1 MIYWFFAKP
10 RDTDVANKQEFVSL
24 RFAKLKRR
32 RGSMLRRLYYRSGL
46 SIVGLLWLGGSV
58 LALQTP
64 GGQNTLSP
72 AEVTEGWLQL
82 FDGQTLFGWQ
92 AVPEGAWQVAEGEL
106 RANPSQVAPPEQTPK
121 PAQTSKAEQPPSAP
135 TSTGEEPKLAQPTKA
150 EQLGP
155 SGSPAKL
162 VSTSQWADFVLRM
175 DFRTTPGSRAS
186 LLLRTGPEEAV
197 PGKPSQEGYEL
208 VLASEDPSAW
218 PVGSLKGRKKASSAA
233 LPPGWHTLEARL
245 ESESITVQVDGQ
257 EVLRS
262 ADPQPIRRGHLALQ
276 VQAGPAAFRNIKL
289 RPLGLRSIF
298 TGKDLTG
305 WKEYPQTPTKCTV
318 TPEGYLRLQGGRG
331 QLESQGQY
339 ADFTLQLEVFV
350 NGQGLN
356 SGVFFRCIP
365 GESMNGYECQI
376 HNGFLDGDRSKPKDC
391 GTGGIFRRQNA
402 RRVVADDFQWFT
414 LTIHA
419 HGAHIATWVNGY
431 PVADWTDTRPAD
443 PNPRKG
449 RRLEAGT
456 LQFQGH
462 DPTTDLMFRNIRI
475 AELPAR

>member
-1 MIYWFFAKP
+1 MKMFLCYGFLGTAVLGAALCLSQASGQQACSAAEEPKTASAP
-10 RDTDVANKQEFVSL
+10 NAL
-24 RFAKLKRR
+24 RPEESA
-32 RGSMLRRLYYRSGL
+32 
-46 SIVGLLWLGGSV
+46 
-58 LALQTP
+58 
-64 GGQNTLSP
+64 
-72 AEVTEGWLQL
+72 EGWLLL
-82 FDGQTLFGWQ
+82 FDGQTLFGWRSL
-92 AVPEGAWQVAEGEL
+92 PEAAWQASEGQL
-106 RANPSQVAPPEQTPK
+106 ASQPGQA
-121 PAQTSKAEQPPSAP
+121 A
-135 TSTGEEPKLAQPTKA
+135 L
-150 EQLGP
+150 
-155 SGSPAKL
+155 L
-162 VSTSQWADFVLRM
+162 VSTSQWADFLLQM
-175 DFRTTPGSRAS
+175 DFRSEAGTEAS
-186 LLLRTGPEEAV
+186 LLVRASADPKQPAAD
-197 PGKPSQEGYEL
+197 GYEL
-208 VLASEDPSAW
+208 VLGSEDPNAW
-218 PVGSLKGRKKASSAA
+218 PVGSLRGRKKAESV
-233 LPPGWHTLEARL
+233 PFQPGWHTLQLSAQAGT
-245 ESESITVQVDGQ
+245 ITVRLDGQ
-257 EVLRS
+257 QVLQYED
-262 ADPQPIRRGHLALQ
+262 AKPIQRGHLALL
-276 VQAGPAAFRNIKL
+276 VQKGSSAFRNIKL
-289 RPLGLRSIF
+289 RPLGLQSIF
-298 TGKDLTG
+298 NGKDLTG
-305 WKEYPQTPTKCTV
+305 WKESPQTPTQCTV
-318 TPEGYLRLQGGRG
+318 TPEGYLRLRGGRG

-376 HNGFLDGDRSKPKDC
+376 HNGFRDGDRNKPKDC

-419 HGAHIATWVNGY
+419 HGPHVATWVNGY